1 MTAQDPST
9 VLSRERVF
17 SHLQGAPI
25 DRLPLM
31 PVTMMFAA
39 DRIGAKYGKYA
50 TDHRVLVEAQIVTA
64 EEFDFDYVSCI
75 SDPAREAADC
85 GAKVEYF
92 EDQPPALDEGHAL
105 LAEKGS
111 LLRLEVPDPAQE
123 GRMRDRV
130 EAARLFKERVGETK
144 LIEGWVEGPMA
155 MAADLRGINTVMLDF
170 YEDPSFIRD
179 LFEFCTGL
187 AIHFAEAQIE
197 AGADLI
203 GVGDA
208 AASLV
213 GSNFYEDLIW
223 PYEKKLV
230 EEGVHAAGGMVRLH
244 ICGDTRHHLEGMGK
258 LGCEIVDL
266 DWMVPLSQ
274 ARDKMGPEQV
284 LLGNIDPVAVLRN
297 GTPEDVYNGL
307 LECSHQAGPRYIIGA
322 GCEIPRDTPPENVHA
337 MRRIG

>member
-1 MTAQDPST
+1 
-9 VLSRERVF
+9 
-17 SHLQGAPI
+17 
-25 DRLPLM
+25 M

-39 DRIGAKYGKYA
+39 DRIGARYGKYA
-50 TDHRVLVEAQIVTA
+50 TDHRVLVEAQISTA

-92 EDQPPALDEGHAL
+92 ENQPPALDERDAL
-105 LAEKGS
+105 LIEKRD
-111 LLRLEVPDPAQE
+111 LTRLKMPDPARE

-130 EAARLFKERVGETK
+130 EAAGLFKKRVGETK

-170 YEDPSFIRD
+170 YEDPSFVRD
-179 LFEFCTGL
+179 LFAFCVEL
-187 AIHFAEAQIE
+187 AIRFAKAQIE

-213 GSNFYEDLIW
+213 GPNFYDDSIW
-223 PYEKKLV
+223 PYEKRLV
-230 EEGVHAAGGMVRLH
+230 DGIHAAGGMVRLH

-266 DWMVPLSQ
+266 DWMAPLSH
-274 ARDKMGPEQV
+274 AREKMGPHQV

-297 GTPEDVYNGL
+297 GTPDDVYNRL
-307 LECSHQAGPRYIIGA
+307 LECSRQAGPRYIIGA